1 MREGTSCFTYELE
14 QEISKLTEQNEEMLD
29 QLKRYKNLVKEYDL
43 DDDEELLIEMEFFI
57 IKVEGE

>member
-1 MREGTSCFTYELE
+1 MRKGTSCFTYELE
-14 QEISKLTEQNEEMLD
+14 QEISKLTGQNEEMLD

-57 IKVEGE
+57 IKVGGE